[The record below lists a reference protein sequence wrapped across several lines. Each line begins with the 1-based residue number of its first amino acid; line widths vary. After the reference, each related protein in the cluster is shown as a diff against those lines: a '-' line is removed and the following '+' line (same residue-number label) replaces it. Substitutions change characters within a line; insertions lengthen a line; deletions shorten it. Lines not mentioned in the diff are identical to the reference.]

1 MINRLFPVMLVF
13 ALTACANFTNEDNK
27 TGNDKFRSLDKG
39 KLVWPEVDKGIFV
52 WSEKVEGIDEGIFVD
67 GAKADQ
73 SVDEGILIPKQA
85 R

>member
-1 MINRLFPVMLVF
+1 MINRLFPVILVL

-27 TGNDKFRSLDKG
+27 AGNDKFRSL
-39 KLVWPEVDKGIFV
+39 DKGIFV
-52 WSEKVEGIDEGIFVD
+52 WSEKVEGVDEGIFVN
-67 GAKADQ
+67 GAKVDQ